1 METRTKEYQLDLISA
16 ITNLRHDDLDKITS
30 KLYEAKQQKKI
41 VYVIGNGGSAAT
53 PLHAAGD
60 WSKSLGVK
68 TLCLTDNI
76 TAVTAFAN
84 DDSYSHIFE
93 GQLKIFL
100 NEGDIVIGFS
110 GSGNSEN
117 VLRGIEYAKS
127 KGVFTVGLTGNY
139 KGLMGGKL
147 SQTTDLAIVVNT
159 QSMERIEDA
168 HLIIIHMIKELFRA
182 KYLENYP
189 INKDYYGDTD
199 E

>member
-1 METRTKEYQLDLISA
+1 MEAHTKEYQLDLISA
-16 ITNLRHDDLDKITS
+16 ITNLRHNDIDTIAT
-30 KLYEAKQQKKI
+30 KLFEIKQKQKT

-53 PLHAAGD
+53 PVHAAGD
-60 WSKSLGVK
+60 WSKSLEVK

-76 TAVTAFAN
+76 AAVTAFAN
-84 DDSYSHIFE
+84 DDSYGHIFE

-100 NEGDIVIGFS
+100 NESDLVIGFS

-127 KGVFTVGLTGNY
+127 KGVFTIGLTGNY
-139 KGLMGGKL
+139 KGQMGGKL
-147 SQTTDLAIVVNT
+147 SQLADLAIVVNT

-168 HLIIIHMIKELFRA
+168 HLIIVHMVKELFRA
-182 KYLENYP
+182 KYLRQTE
-189 INKDYYGDTD
+189 INKYFYGGND